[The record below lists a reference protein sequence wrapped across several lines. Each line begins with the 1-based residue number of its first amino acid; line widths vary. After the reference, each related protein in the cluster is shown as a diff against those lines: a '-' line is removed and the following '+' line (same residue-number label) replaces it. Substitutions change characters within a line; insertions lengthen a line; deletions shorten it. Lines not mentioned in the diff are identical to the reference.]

1 MEKKNRIPVI
11 GLTGGAGSG
20 KSYVAGLLEN
30 VCKVCHINT
39 DQISRLQMQKGG
51 CVYQKVLKQFGPEFL
66 DDEGEINRKKLGEYI
81 FQRPEEL
88 AVLNA
93 ITHPPVK
100 EEVRHIIEAAKD
112 SGYDVI
118 LLESALL
125 IEAGYKEICDEV
137 WYVYANREIRKK
149 RLQETRGYS
158 EARVHDM
165 FRSQKTDRFF
175 REHADY
181 VIENNMR
188 ETEKL
193 KSRLRRRVHKVQ
205 SGLDL

>member
-1 MEKKNRIPVI
+1 MEMKNRIPVI

-188 ETEKL
+188 ETEEL